1 AGLCSFLLGD
11 WERSEHEYLEGI
23 ALAETIG
30 ERRVL
35 LLLKADYAVLLAAKG
50 AKLGRDNEEGRRLLD
65 EALKTAKL
73 ALEASDEPG
82 LFYMRFESFRCLI
95 HVHIYRDE
103 MDEAETECR
112 AAADLIAPTESRVSR
127 LWLGPTYIE
136 VVLEN
141 AARLEKQGK
150 RDDARAKRRFAH
162 E

>member
-1 AGLCSFLLGD
+1 
-11 WERSEHEYLEGI
+11 
-23 ALAETIG
+23 
-30 ERRVL
+30 
-35 LLLKADYAVLLAAKG
+35 
-50 AKLGRDNEEGRRLLD
+50 
-65 EALKTAKL
+65 
-73 ALEASDEPG
+73 SDEPG

-162 E
+162 ELLQEYQQLVSECQSPRFTKEAEELAEKMRAMTAGA